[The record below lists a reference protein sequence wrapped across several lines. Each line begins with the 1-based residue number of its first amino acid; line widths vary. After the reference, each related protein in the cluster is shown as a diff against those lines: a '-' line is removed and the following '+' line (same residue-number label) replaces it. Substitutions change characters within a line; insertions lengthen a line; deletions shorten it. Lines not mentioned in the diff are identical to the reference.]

1 VRAFFQLCQEP
12 WGIASA
18 GLHRCDLCVLSGG
31 PGSVRLEGV
40 SVWLGARDVFVPAGD
55 RVYVAQT
62 LALHYLDW
70 HEYRPP
76 EDFRAA
82 VLACPPMRSMAY
94 LAAIRAAGL
103 TWPRP

>member
-1 VRAFFQLCQEP
+1 
-12 WGIASA
+12 
-18 GLHRCDLCVLSGG
+18 
-31 PGSVRLEGV
+31 
-40 SVWLGARDVFVPAGD
+40 
-55 RVYVAQT
+55 
-62 LALHYLDW
+62 LDW